1 MSLSKLLSGFLL
13 NLIPILS
20 FARVMA
26 LLSTP
31 QDLPYS
37 NSSLARVLFLYIV
50 TGLLV
55 LVSNDTDLLTAV
67 ALLVMDLIVLV
78 GFIKFCLYTRNNAS
92 RYQQTLF
99 ACLGIG
105 VFFQLLSL
113 PLILMIDTS
122 ADAATANNVFA
133 GFYYLS
139 LVIWQITVIAHILR
153 HAMNMRLTQTLL
165 LSFSY
170 FILVYFLSYQIDVL
184 LAAT

>member
-1 MSLSKLLSGFLL
+1 M

-26 LLSTP
+26 LLSAP
-31 QDLPYS
+31 QDLLYT
-37 NSSLARVLFLYIV
+37 NSSLARVLFLYIA
-50 TGLLV
+50 TGMLV
-55 LVSNDTDLLTAV
+55 LVSNGTDLLTAV
-67 ALLVMDLIVLV
+67 ALLVMDLTVLV
-78 GFIKFCLYTRNNAS
+78 GFIKFCLYSRNNTS

-122 ADAATANNVFA
+122 TDTATVSNVLA
-133 GFYYLS
+133 VFYYLS

-153 HAMNMRLTQTLL
+153 HAMNMQLTQTIL

-170 FILVYFLSYQIDVL
+170 FILIIFLSNQIVGL

>member
-1 MSLSKLLSGFLL
+1 M
-13 NLIPILS
+13 NLIPILP

-26 LLSTP
+26 LLSAP

-37 NSSLARVLFLYIV
+37 NSSLARVLFLYIA

-55 LVSNDTDLLTAV
+55 LVFNGSDLLTAV

-78 GFIKFCLYTRNNAS
+78 GFIKLCLYTRNNAG

-99 ACLGIG
+99 ACLGVG
-105 VFFQLLSL
+105 VLFQLLLL
-113 PLILMIDTS
+113 PLILMIDSST
-122 ADAATANNVFA
+122 DKDTANNVFA

-139 LVIWQITVIAHILR
+139 LVVWQITVIAHILR
-153 HAMNMRLTQTLL
+153 HAMDMQLTQTLL

-170 FILVYFLSYQIDVL
+170 FILIIFLSNQIVVL
-184 LAAT
+184 LTAT